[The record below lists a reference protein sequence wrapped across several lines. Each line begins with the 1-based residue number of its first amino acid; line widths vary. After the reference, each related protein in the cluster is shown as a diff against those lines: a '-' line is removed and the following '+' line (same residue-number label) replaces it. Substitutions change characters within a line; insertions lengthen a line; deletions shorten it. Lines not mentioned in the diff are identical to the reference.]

1 MCFIMDSLSSESPKS
16 PSNFYIPSVH
26 SFSALIFALI
36 SLSFFLSFC
45 LSIYSSFVSRIQL
58 GSTDRFF
65 SNPSPSDH
73 RFNKTDSF
81 NSWTLTVRVLHLFQI
96 SRPPFIKE
104 NTYVFPPSAVSN
116 SEETKNTN
124 WNWILLLSE

>member
-1 MCFIMDSLSSESPKS
+1 MCFIMDSLSSESPGS
-16 PSNFYIPSVH
+16 SWNFYIPSVH
-26 SFSALIFALI
+26 FIFRTHFCVDF
-36 SLSFFLSFC
+36 SFFLSFC